1 MTMKTG
7 SCWSAVFALVLAGC
21 QLDARDP
28 DPAEPVGTTS
38 VARACP
44 VGAASWIRAL
54 GPASPSL
61 AGSVAVDVFGNVLV
75 ATTGASAAAGSG
87 VTQVAPDGTVL
98 YTRPFGSLVAT
109 DQSGNAY
116 VAGGFSQPMNL
127 GTGKIAPVGA
137 VDVFIAKLDPA
148 GTTLFARGLGL
159 SGAGLMSMA
168 VDATG
173 RIAVSGTGL
182 GTVVLDAAGEPVFTL
197 DYAGAVAFDAAGE
210 LVVIGTFTSR
220 VDLGVGDGPVVVNAS
235 SGSWAFLVK
244 LDRGGHRVWSQVLTG
259 RGVAGT
265 AIAIDAQDNIVV
277 GGSYSGSAMLFGD
290 TFRAIVAPGLGRIT
304 GAFVA
309 KLDSDGDVLWKIGQ
323 ATGVEANGVA
333 IDAAGY
339 VVVNGA
345 TASNNGFRRIEAI
358 TRLDPK
364 GQLTLDAEAFP
375 ASGYGRGVG
384 VATDACGSIY
394 ASIAALDSPSPG
406 SPMRSYLTKITP

>member
-1 MTMKTG
+1 MTMMTG
-7 SCWSAVFALVLAGC
+7 SCWIAVFTLVLAGC
-21 QLDARDP
+21 QLDARD
-28 DPAEPVGTTS
+28 AGQGEPVATTT
-38 VARACP
+38 VAHACP
-44 VGAASWIRAL
+44 VGASSWILSL

-61 AGSVAVDVFGNVLV
+61 AGSVAVDAFGNVLV
-75 ATTGASAAAGSG
+75 ATSGVSAATASG
-87 VTQVAPDGTVL
+87 VTQVAPDGNVL
-98 YTRPFGSLVAT
+98 YTRPFGSLVTT

-127 GTGKIAPVGA
+127 GTGKIAPVVG

-148 GTTLFARGLGL
+148 GTTMFARGLGL
-159 SGAGLMSMA
+159 PGTGLTSIA

-182 GTVVLDAAGEPVFTL
+182 GTVVLDAAGEPVFAL

-210 LVVIGTFTSR
+210 LVVVGTFTSR

-235 SGSWAFLVK
+235 SGSWAFVVK
-244 LDRGGHRVWSQVLTG
+244 LDRSGRRVWSQVLTG

-265 AIAIDAQDNIVV
+265 AVAIDAQDNIFVA
-277 GGSYSGSAMLFGD
+277 GSYSASVMLFGD

-309 KLDSDGDVLWKIGQ
+309 KLDGDGDVVWKLGQ
-323 ATGVEANGVA
+323 AIGVEANGVA
-333 IDAAGY
+333 VDAAGY

-345 TASNNGFRRIEAI
+345 AASNNGLRRIEAI
-358 TRLDPK
+358 TRFDPK
-364 GQLTLDAEAFP
+364 GHLTLDAEMFP

-406 SPMRSYLTKITP
+406 SPVRSYLAKITP